1 MAQAKTLSTAD
12 LEQVLAYVETRAH
25 AARNRAMLLLTH
37 FAGLRVGEVASLRW
51 QDVTNKDGSVKDE
64 IRLLPDMTKGRHA
77 RTVYVSAKLKTELVA
92 YASSVKLVDRSYPFF
107 ATQKSIKQGFSA
119 NSLTQT
125 LALLYRGAGLEGA
138 TSHSGRRSFLT
149 NLANKGTSIHLLKT
163 LAGHRSIQ
171 TTATYLY
178 SSPAQLR
185 SVVELI

>member
-1 MAQAKTLSTAD
+1 MAQAKTLSATD
-12 LEQVLAYVETRAH
+12 IEQLLNYINTRKY
-25 AARNRAMLLLTH
+25 AARNRSMMLLTH
-37 FAGLRVGEVASLRW
+37 WAGLRIGEVACLRW
-51 QDVTNKDGSVKDE
+51 SDVTNSDGQVKDE

-77 RTVYVSAKLKTELVA
+77 RTVFISAKLKAELQA
-92 YASSVKLVDRSYPFF
+92 YADQTKCVERSYPFF

-138 TSHSGRRSFLT
+138 SSHSGRRSFLT

-178 SSPAQLR
+178 TSPSQLR
-185 SVVELI
+185 AVVELA